1 MSQKEK
7 KNKDTFTICG
17 SKFKNKLNDQDCN
30 KEIKYKLNKGIYVYY
45 ENNYKIEYNMIQILN
60 NLSEMIKN
68 RIKQDENYTNEIINT
83 DITDEI
89 YIELINNYFKSTFD
103 EDISKNIKSRRIDA
117 LDKYVVH
124 EFKEK
129 ENKKKIYAK
138 LSLEPTQQD
147 IIDTYLYDTSPS
159 KLNFDSKKDDYIF
172 IIRNIKKTNRKT
184 EKKIIEEL
192 ELKYENLTIFTFRKM
207 SFDLI
212 KHFYVPKHSKLNLE
226 DKKMLKKKLY
236 LKNFLQLPHLLKT
249 DSISKYYNYRYGD
262 VIKIVRSGNQWANS
276 KDGGS
281 LSKHIVYRY
290 VPKN

>member
-1 MSQKEK
+1 
-7 KNKDTFTICG
+7 
-17 SKFKNKLNDQDCN
+17 
-30 KEIKYKLNKGIYVYY
+30 
-45 ENNYKIEYNMIQILN
+45 
-60 NLSEMIKN
+60 
-68 RIKQDENYTNEIINT
+68 
-83 DITDEI
+83 
-89 YIELINNYFKSTFD
+89 
-103 EDISKNIKSRRIDA
+103 
-117 LDKYVVH
+117 
-124 EFKEK
+124 
-129 ENKKKIYAK
+129 
-138 LSLEPTQQD
+138 
-147 IIDTYLYDTSPS
+147 
-159 KLNFDSKKDDYIF
+159 DSKKDDYIF
-172 IIRNIKKTNRKT
+172 IIRNIKKTNRET